1 MTSLNL
7 RHCKGDLGLTQKTER
22 QKVIEKKFRLREI
35 IVEQPE
41 IEAGC
46 DYWLWFNIFRKTYSW
61 ILVKFVDIFT
71 DFAAA
76 YQHFKYENYK
86 YGILTLF
93 FVYLPG
99 LVLALGK
106 ENKEVH
112 GRKPSL

>member
-1 MTSLNL
+1 MTLLNL
-7 RHCKGDLGLTQKTER
+7 RHCKGDVGLAQKTER
-22 QKVIEKKFRLREI
+22 QKVIQKISRLREI

>member
-1 MTSLNL
+1 MILTLNM
-7 RHCKGDLGLTQKTER
+7 KNIR
-22 QKVIEKKFRLREI
+22 QFDNPLNFRLREI

-46 DYWLWFNIFRKTYSW
+46 DYWLWFNIIRKTYSW

-86 YGILTLF
+86 YGIFTLF

-99 LVLALGK
+99 LVLALGEINIVGQVSK
-106 ENKEVH
+106 IGV
-112 GRKPSL
+112 SLFQ